1 MQIQAHACRC
11 EKYAGSRHVF
21 GRAVAESMLTSKIL
35 PEDFMNKPN
44 RFLMTL
50 ASSALFCGFV
60 VSAGAQQTPDQ
71 QTSPSAPSAQQPN
84 ETPSQ
89 QQTPPAQSPN
99 TSPSQPSQPAP
110 EAKAQ
115 TQESGGQVFAGTVT
129 KSGDKYILQIAD
141 GTAYDL
147 DHQDLVKK
155 YEGKQVRVKGT
166 LDADGKTIHITQ

>member
-1 MQIQAHACRC
+1 MQIQAHACCC
-11 EKYAGSRHVF
+11 EKSGGSKHVF
-21 GRAVAESMLTSKIL
+21 GRAVAKKYLDVKIL

-44 RFLMTL
+44 RFLLTL
-50 ASSALFCGFV
+50 ASWALFCGMTLS
-60 VSAGAQQTPDQ
+60 VSAQQTPDQ
-71 QTSPSAPSAQQPN
+71 QTSPSTPSAQQPN

-89 QQTPPAQSPN
+89 QQAPPAQSPN
-99 TSPSQPSQPAP
+99 TSPSQPSQTAP

-115 TQESGGQVFAGTVT
+115 TQESSGQVFAGTVT
-129 KSGDKYILQIAD
+129 KSGDKYVLQMAD

-166 LDADGKTIHITQ
+166 LDQDGKTIHITQ

>member
-1 MQIQAHACRC
+1 
-11 EKYAGSRHVF
+11 
-21 GRAVAESMLTSKIL
+21 
-35 PEDFMNKPN
+35 MNKPN
-44 RFLMTL
+44 RLLMTL

-71 QTSPSAPSAQQPN
+71 QTSPSTPSAQQPN

-89 QQTPPAQSPN
+89 QQTPPAQTPN
-99 TSPSQPSQPAP
+99 TSPSQPSQSAP
-110 EAKAQ
+110 DASAQ
-115 TQESGGQVFAGTVT
+115 SGQSAGGQVFAGTVT
-129 KSGDKYILQIAD
+129 KSGDKYVLQMAD

-166 LDADGKTIHITQ
+166 LDQDGKTIHITQ